1 MKSILPKTVVRR
13 LRGASCFALLFVA
26 SEIAWAQSADVQ
38 RAIDAYNEGDYAA
51 AMAVWEP
58 LANQGNRDAQ
68 FAMGVLYYE
77 GHGVNKN
84 LDEALAWFRKAADSE
99 HPTAMF
105 NLGVAYWE
113 GRGLSQNYAQAV
125 DWWERAA
132 ESGDVASQYN
142 LGLAYYL
149 GKGAQKDLDQA
160 RNWLTQA
167 AEKGHADAQRVLGII
182 DEKYT
187 KSQTAS
193 SATSD
198 TSTASATNQAGS
210 AEVESVTVQPA
221 EQYEAQAQSASEP
234 SSGQASNA
242 TTPEVPTKVTT
253 TTKQKA
259 AASSVIIT
267 TRFRAAE
274 VSVDGLELRSGP
286 SSQSPVLQ
294 TLRQATP
301 VKIVEARG
309 SWGRVEIP
317 GQVRLWVFGD
327 YVQGTPEGRITANK
341 VRLRNR
347 PTTGENSKVVAH
359 LNKGDSVTVHT
370 STGDWKQISS
380 RKATPAWVRLSGV
393 SEQNPVTQDWLDNF
407 NALAKAQTVKTKPA
421 SASSTPSAFRA
432 AWVRGD
438 NTAVFG
444 RAAPD
449 APKLNDLAR
458 DLPVKVIGSKGD
470 WLMIESPIGLDVW
483 VYGKFI
489 SETGNTAQIN
499 NNRVRIRS
507 LPSTGPES
515 DVLGLLD
522 KGTPVEIKSR
532 QGDWIRLRVTRS
544 IAGWVAS
551 DRLTTPGSVSADWQK
566 RWDDIRSQNQL

>member
-1 MKSILPKTVVRR
+1 M
-13 LRGASCFALLFVA
+13 A

-149 GKGAQKDLDQA
+149 GKGAQKDVDQA

-167 AEKGHADAQRVLGII
+167 AEKGHADAQHVLGII

-221 EQYEAQAQSASEP
+221 EQHEAQAQSASEP
-234 SSGQASNA
+234 SSGQVSNA

-253 TTKQKA
+253 TTNEEA
-259 AASSVIIT
+259 AASSVLIT

-294 TLRQATP
+294 TLRQGTP
-301 VKIVEARG
+301 VKIIEARG

-407 NALAKAQTVKTKPA
+407 NALAKAPTVRTKTA

-444 RAAPD
+444 RA
-449 APKLNDLAR
+449 
-458 DLPVKVIGSKGD
+458 
-470 WLMIESPIGLDVW
+470 
-483 VYGKFI
+483 
-489 SETGNTAQIN
+489 
-499 NNRVRIRS
+499 
-507 LPSTGPES
+507 
-515 DVLGLLD
+515 
-522 KGTPVEIKSR
+522 
-532 QGDWIRLRVTRS
+532 
-544 IAGWVAS
+544 
-551 DRLTTPGSVSADWQK
+551 
-566 RWDDIRSQNQL
+566 

>member
-1 MKSILPKTVVRR
+1 MKRILPKTVLRR
-13 LRGASCFALLFVA
+13 LRGASCFTLLFVA

-167 AEKGHADAQRVLGII
+167 AEKGHADAQHVLGII

-221 EQYEAQAQSASEP
+221 EQHEAQAQSASEP
-234 SSGQASNA
+234 SSGQVSNA

-253 TTKQKA
+253 TTKEKT

-274 VSVDGLELRSGP
+274 VSVDRLELRSGP

-294 TLRQATP
+294 TLRQGMP
-301 VKIVEARG
+301 VKIIEARG

-327 YVQGTPEGRITANK
+327 YVQGAPEGRITANK

-347 PTTGENSKVVAH
+347 PTTGGNSKVVAH

-407 NALAKAQTVKTKPA
+407 NALAKAPTVKTKTA

-438 NTAVFG
+438 NTAVLG

-449 APKLNDLAR
+449 APKLNDLAK
-458 DLPVKVIGSKGD
+458 DLPVKVIGSKGE

-551 DRLTTPGSVSADWQK
+551 ERLTTPGSVSADWQK

>member
-1 MKSILPKTVVRR
+1 MKRILPKTVLRR
-13 LRGASCFALLFVA
+13 LRGASCFTLLFVA

-167 AEKGHADAQRVLGII
+167 AEKGHADAQHVLGII
-182 DEKYT
+182 DEQYT

-221 EQYEAQAQSASEP
+221 EQHEAQAQSASEP
-234 SSGQASNA
+234 SSGQVSNA

-253 TTKQKA
+253 TTKEKT

-294 TLRQATP
+294 TLRQGTP
-301 VKIVEARG
+301 VKIVEAQG

-327 YVQGTPEGRITANK
+327 YVQGAPEGRITANK

-347 PTTGENSKVVAH
+347 PTTGGNSKVVAH

-407 NALAKAQTVKTKPA
+407 NALAKAPTVKTKTA
-421 SASSTPSAFRA
+421 SANSTPSAFRA
-432 AWVRGD
+432 AWVRGG

-449 APKLNDLAR
+449 APKLNDLAK
-458 DLPVKVIGSKGD
+458 DLPVKVIGSKGE

-551 DRLTTPGSVSADWQK
+551 ERLTTPGSVSADWQK